1 MIVANFRTIKDSV
14 AIKIEGGS
22 HPEGFCQ
29 DNWIVTYADGRQE
42 RIKYPDNT
50 TEAEIK
56 KHGKKETA

>member
-1 MIVANFRTIKDSV
+1 MIVVNFRTIKDSV

-42 RIKYPDNT
+42 RLKYPDRT
-50 TEAEIK
+50 IDSEIEESERK
-56 KHGKKETA
+56 